1 MFSWISRADNLVE
14 IVRSM
19 KSARELKALRDY
31 LSDETNTV
39 MLRDSQVYLAL
50 KEIPAQLKRLD
61 TRQLLEDIIDLL
73 Y

>member
-1 MFSWISRADNLVE
+1 MFGWISRADNLIE

-19 KSARELKALRDY
+19 KSARELKALKEY

>member
-1 MFSWISRADNLVE
+1 MFSWISRADDLVE

-61 TRQLLEDIIDLL
+61 TRQLLEDIIYLL

>member
-50 KEIPAQLKRLD
+50 REIPEQIKRLD

>member
-1 MFSWISRADNLVE
+1 MFGWISRADNLVE

-31 LSDETNTV
+31 LSDEENTV

-50 KEIPAQLKRLD
+50 REIPAQLKRLD

>member
-1 MFSWISRADNLVE
+1 MFGWISRADNLVE

-50 KEIPAQLKRLD
+50 REIPEQMKRLD

>member
-1 MFSWISRADNLVE
+1 MFGWISRADNLVE

-39 MLRDSQVYLAL
+39 MLCDSQVYLAL

>member
-1 MFSWISRADNLVE
+1 MFGWISRADDLVE

>member
-1 MFSWISRADNLVE
+1 MFGWISRADNLVE
-14 IVRSM
+14 IVRST
-19 KSARELKALRDY
+19 KSARELKALKEF

-61 TRQLLEDIIDLL
+61 THQLLEDIIDLL